1 MKRPIIL
8 ALGGVAALALSAGSA
23 LADGYARGQVGAP
36 QVRQQV
42 RVHDAAPRVSHSTT
56 TAHRWNAASGIHRSA
71 YGYGHGGSNYGHVTG
86 YSHGYTGVGYP
97 RARVETQTV
106 VRRSG
111 GYYGDAGYRGGYYGY
126 GYDAGGARGAQ
137 VDDQSRYF
145 DYRYRAS
152 TDRVR
157 QGFGR
162 YQGGY
167 ATAYYGGGDYGGGG
181 DGYSYTTDYGDRG
194 GRYGYSEERT
204 YGDYG
209 YGRGYDGGEYG
220 RDWNDDRRG
229 DRDDRWDHGRDRGH
243 DRRGDDDR
251 REHWSRHEGQD
262 GRRWECNCRET
273 W

>member
-1 MKRPIIL
+1 MKRPLIL

-23 LADGYARGQVGAP
+23 LADGYARGQAGGP

-42 RVHDAAPRVSHSTT
+42 RVHHAPARVSHTT
-56 TAHRWNAASGIHRSA
+56 STAHRWNAASGIRDT

-97 RARVETQTV
+97 RARVESQTI

-111 GYYGDAGYRGGYYGY
+111 GYHGHGGYGGGYYGH
-126 GYDAGGARGAQ
+126 GYDAGGARGVQ
-137 VDDQSRYF
+137 FDDQSRYY

-167 ATAYYGGGDYGGGG
+167 ATAYYGGGHGD

-194 GRYGYSEERT
+194 GRYGYSEERS
-204 YGDYG
+204 YSDYG
-209 YGRGYDGGEYG
+209 YGGAYDGRDYG
-220 RDWNDDRRG
+220 REWDDRRWDDRR
-229 DRDDRWDHGRDRGH
+229 DRDDRRW
-243 DRRGDDDR
+243 DDR
-251 REHWSRHEGQD
+251 RSDDRGGHWSRHEGQD